1 MSDASAVVP
10 KPRVVLTQISPL
22 AWEHPADRAAL
33 NTLRAIPAIDDI
45 LKKIYGFFGERG
57 VRLLFQANAVR
68 TGPKQ
73 FVRLDRM
80 LDEVCATLD
89 WPTRPELYLSQSP
102 EANAGAFGMERPFI
116 VLQSGMV
123 SLLSDGELRVVLG
136 HELGHIM
143 SEHMLYRTVATILL
157 RLGLRSLPALAGIAL
172 QPIRYALLE
181 WMRKSELSCDR
192 AGLLASQE
200 PVAAMRGFLR
210 MAGGG
215 SPDETDVDA
224 FLAQAREYLDSDST
238 VDFFGKILVLLDRS
252 HPFNTLRA
260 AHLQRWIEESHYDR
274 ITRGEYPRRAA
285 DAAKPGL
292 REDFAETKSYYAE
305 HAREAASTVADAA
318 RRAAD
323 KVANVFAGKR
333 KDE

>member
-1 MSDASAVVP
+1 MSDASAIIP

-68 TGPKQ
+68 TGPTQ

-89 WPTRPELYLSQSP
+89 WPTRPELYVSQSP

-123 SLLSDGELRVVLG
+123 SLLDDGELRVVLG

-157 RLGLRSLPALAGIAL
+157 RLGLRSLPALAGIAI

-200 PVAAMRGFLR
+200 PLAAMRGFLR

-215 SPDETDVDA
+215 SPEETDVDA
-224 FLAQAREYLDSDST
+224 FMAQAREYLDSDST
-238 VDFFGKILVLLDRS
+238 ADFFGKILVMLDHT

-274 ITRGEYPRRAA
+274 ITRGEYPRRGSEPS
-285 DAAKPGL
+285 KSGL
-292 REDFAETKSYYAE
+292 REDYADTKSYYAE
-305 HAREAASTVADAA
+305 RAREAAGAVGDAA

-323 KVANVFAGKR
+323 KVANVFGGKR